1 MQRSGN
7 PNDPDEVDI
16 IETNQS
22 PMSLLE
28 QKTKKALEDAQNDY

>member
-7 PNDPDEVDI
+7 PNDPDEVDNF
-16 IETNQS
+16 ETNQS

-28 QKTKKALEDAQNDY
+28 QKMKKALEDAQNDY